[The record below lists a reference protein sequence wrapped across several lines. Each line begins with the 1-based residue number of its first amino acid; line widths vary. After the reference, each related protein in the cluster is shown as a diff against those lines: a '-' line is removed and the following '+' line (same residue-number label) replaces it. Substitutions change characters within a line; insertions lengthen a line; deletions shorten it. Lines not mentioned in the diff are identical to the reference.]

1 MTYTHAPTQ
10 HEPYLASWPRGTRR
24 SGSGVSASSRAGSGG
39 SPGARRDS
47 ILACTPSSR
56 RTWAS
61 CAPPW
66 RKMRLAMHPEPSL
79 AKLVR
84 DHGQYRQIEKV
95 QRGTEWVAVQR
106 ESGGDYV
113 RIVAG
118 HDLGSL
124 RYRIEEAE
132 RDEPEEREPDLA
144 Q

>member
-1 MTYTHAPTQ
+1 
-10 HEPYLASWPRGTRR
+10 
-24 SGSGVSASSRAGSGG
+24 
-39 SPGARRDS
+39 
-47 ILACTPSSR
+47 
-56 RTWAS
+56 
-61 CAPPW
+61 
-66 RKMRLAMHPEPSL
+66 MRLAMHAEPSL
-79 AKLVR
+79 AKLVS
-84 DHGQYRQIEKV
+84 DHGERWEIEKV

-132 RDEPEEREPDLA
+132 RDEPEEREADLA